1 MKQEINEMEVIKHI
15 KMALENAS
23 LNVAVTPVM
32 FSPDEFMPVVGILV
46 KNDDG
51 SYIKKYTVTVK
62 SNN

>member
-23 LNVAVTPVM
+23 LNVVVTPVM

-51 SYIKKYTVTVK
+51 SYIRKYTVTVK